1 MAKHYFCKEN
11 VFVCLKGA
19 EDMYF
24 YARPVNRFYH
34 IFTHFL
40 RRISVKTFKTLHKY
54 VYAAG
59 NCRFLIAASSVS
71 CDVACVFE
79 C

>member
-19 EDMYF
+19 ENMYF
-24 YARPVNRFYH
+24 YAKPVNRFYH
-34 IFTHFL
+34 IFTSHFL
-40 RRISVKTFKTLHKY
+40 RHISVKTCKALQKY
-54 VYAAG
+54 VYTAG
-59 NCRFLIAASSVS
+59 NSRCLSVS
-71 CDVACVFE
+71 CNVAYVFE